1 MTDEQKVY
9 IRGVKGRG
17 IDVIAALDRLGG
29 KTDRLGYIRLCALG
43 NIPFNVFIIGHD
55 GEIAYMDSEGE
66 VFEIIK
72 DSYREIKL
80 PEQWKDG
87 DILVNRY
94 YSDCFAVCKSP
105 SKTRDDVYHFYIYVQ
120 DLGCNGIDIDAYG
133 GNILRSTYR
142 LAASSEIEHFHELL
156 HKYGKDWDAEKK
168 QLVDCQWKPK
178 EREIYWYISADGHLA
193 SGVFSNDEIDN
204 GSYDFGNCFRT
215 EEEAKAA
222 YERVK
227 KALKGE

>member
-9 IRGVKGRG
+9 IRG
-17 IDVIAALDRLGG
+17 IDMIAALDRLGG
-29 KTDRLGYIRLCALG
+29 KTDRLGSIRLCALG

-72 DSYREIKL
+72 DNYREIKL

-94 YSDCFAVCKSP
+94 SSDCFAVCESP

-133 GNILRSTYR
+133 GNILHSTYR
-142 LAASSEIEHFHELL
+142 LATSSEIEHFHELL
-156 HKYGKDWDAEKK
+156 HKNGKDWDAEKK
-168 QLVDCQWKPK
+168 QLVDWQWKPNVGDN
-178 EREIYWYISADGHLA
+178 YWYISAKGRIVMYEWNSSPA
-193 SGVFSNDEIDN
+193 DEI
-204 GSYDFGNCFRT
+204 GLAFGNCFPSR
-215 EEEAKAA
+215 EEAEAA
-222 YERVK
+222 LERVK